1 MGVGVSG
8 CVGVG
13 VEFGVV
19 VHRQLVKARDR
30 VATGL
35 KKLLETNAQVAN
47 MQVNADEYIRIMC
60 MYVFAYMY
68 S

>member
-1 MGVGVSG
+1 MDVSG
-8 CVGVG
+8 CVGVV
-13 VEFGVV
+13 VEFGLV

-47 MQVNADEYIRIMC
+47 MQVRKC
-60 MYVFAYMY
+60 R
-68 S
+68 